1 MKVVILAGG
10 KGSRIFEFTKKLP
23 KPMIKIS
30 GKTILEHIIFIYS
43 KQSFRNF
50 YILTGYKGNII
61 RKYFDKFKLKKNLYK
76 LKNLNQKIHI
86 NFISTGN

>member
-43 KQSFRNF
+43 KQSFKDF
-50 YILTGYKGNII
+50 YI
-61 RKYFDKFKLKKNLYK
+61 F
-76 LKNLNQKIHI
+76 
-86 NFISTGN
+86 

>member
-30 GKTILEHIIFIYS
+30 WKNNFRTHYFYLLKAII
-43 KQSFRNF
+43 
-50 YILTGYKGNII
+50 
-61 RKYFDKFKLKKNLYK
+61 
-76 LKNLNQKIHI
+76 
-86 NFISTGN
+86 